1 MSSPEIITRV
11 KVTSNKTIQDIKTK
25 KVKIKKTNKQTNKNK
40 KQMLVNAVVIM
51 MIDKTSVI
59 RLRLMIGITQ
69 MNVSQ
74 IKLIPTFFK

>member
-59 RLRLMIGITQ
+59 RLRLMIGIAQ